1 MTIGE
6 RIKQKRIEL
15 GLTQDE
21 LAKKLGYTSRTSIAR
36 IESGSN
42 QLRQRKIAEFAD
54 ALNTTPSFLMGWED
68 EQDEEEHYYLD
79 PEARE
84 FAEFLFHNP
93 EYKVLFSAARDVK
106 KEDLAFVKDLLDR
119 FGKKG

>member
-1 MTIGE
+1 MTVAD
-6 RIKQKRIEL
+6 RIKQLRIEL
-15 GLTQDE
+15 GLTQED
-21 LAKKLGYTSRTSIAR
+21 LAQRLGLEHKSSISK
-36 IESGSN
+36 IEKAGDDITQKN
-42 QLRQRKIAEFAD
+42 IVKIAN
-54 ALNTTPSFLMGWED
+54 ALHTTPEYLMGWED
-68 EQDEEEHYYLD
+68 KIKEEEHYYLD

-119 FGKKG
+119 FGRKG